1 MDSEEINRRID
12 ATVTGLNWTLFVL
25 PKVCGH
31 KNFLFFSFPT
41 FHLFLETSIFS
52 RSFDRIFAEKDKK
65 KRKRKR
71 TNLKIWSRKIISY
84 FSNRTRANSCSILL
98 ENGIIG
104 ESILQRDSLIYRRV
118 PEAGPV
124 DYRQFRCSRF
134 PLGIVESWLAHR
146 VKIDNDCIPPRY
158 DELVFLA
165 VSTRFLVRSRDLMD
179 LGGRFVK
186 TRKKR
191 IS

>member
-1 MDSEEINRRID
+1 MAIKI
-12 ATVTGLNWTLFVL
+12 
-25 PKVCGH
+25 
-31 KNFLFFSFPT
+31 FFSS
-41 FHLFLETSIFS
+41 LFQLFIFFSKS
-52 RSFDRIFAEKDKK
+52 RSSRVHSIAYLQKRIKK

-165 VSTRFLVRSRDLMD
+165 VSTRFLVRSFERFN
-179 LGGRFVK
+179 GFGRK
-186 TRKKR
+186 ICKNKKKKN
-191 IS
+191 IINII